1 MLAVL
6 PKFGYR
12 LIESSR
18 FSNKTFFEGVFLVKK
33 AKHIAIAAARRVAS
47 CRKTLSLVGAGLVTS
62 ALPTF
67 AAAGGRLA
75 ITQAMNSLSTEING
89 PLTYGVCLAGLSA
102 TAWDF
107 MKHRELGAVGWG
119 GFTVA
124 GAAALAIGAPT
135 ALSLIPG
142 AAGFVV

>member
-1 MLAVL
+1 MSTERTEILLRSPVLKQLNRIRMLHVVNVTARQIV
-6 PKFGYR
+6 
-12 LIESSR
+12 SSR
-18 FSNKTFFEGVFLVKK
+18 NLLSF
-33 AKHIAIAAARRVAS
+33 AAAGFAS
-47 CRKTLSLVGAGLVTS
+47 AM
-62 ALPTF
+62 PTF
-67 AAAGGRLA
+67 AAVGGRLA
-75 ITQAMNSLSTEING
+75 ITQAMNTLSTEING

-135 ALSLIPG
+135 ALALIPG

>member
-1 MLAVL
+1 L
-6 PKFGYR
+6 K
-12 LIESSR
+12 ET
-18 FSNKTFFEGVFLVKK
+18 K
-33 AKHIAIAAARRVAS
+33 RVV
-47 CRKTLSLVGAGLVTS
+47 LSLARKASSWRKLLPLVTAGFVS
-62 ALPTF
+62 ALPMF

-75 ITQAMNSLSTEING
+75 ITQAMNTLSTEING

-107 MKHRELGAVGWG
+107 IKHRELGAVGWG

-135 ALSLIPG
+135 ALALIPG
-142 AAGFVV
+142 AVGFVV